1 MARRSGAP
9 GSASL
14 SELEDDGGGNVE
26 VEVAYAKPDVQVV
39 LPVILPAGATVRA
52 LIEASGILDVF
63 PEISLETQRVG
74 VFGTLVDLD
83 FQPES
88 GERVEIYRPLLID
101 PKERR
106 RERAEETREAQLSQR
121 APRPRPNAKLDG

>member
-1 MARRSGAP
+1 MALGSDAP
-9 GSASL
+9 GSAYSP
-14 SELEDDGGGNVE
+14 ELLDEGGGDVE
-26 VEVAYAKPDVQVV
+26 VEVAYAKADVQAV
-39 LPVILPAGATVRA
+39 LPVTLPAGATVRA

-83 FQPES
+83 FQPAS
-88 GERVEIYRPLLID
+88 GERVEIYRPLVID

-106 RERAEETREAQLSQR
+106 RERAQETREAQLSQR
-121 APRPRPNAKLDG
+121 ARSNAKSNG

>member
-1 MARRSGAP
+1 MALGSGAP
-9 GSASL
+9 ESASSL
-14 SELEDDGGGNVE
+14 ELLDEGGRDVE
-26 VEVAYAKPDVQVV
+26 VEVAYAKADVQAV
-39 LPVILPAGATVRA
+39 LPVTLPAGATVRA

-83 FQPES
+83 FKPQS
-88 GERVEIYRPLLID
+88 GERVEVYRPLMID

-106 RERAEETREAQLSQR
+106 RERAEQTREAQLSSR
-121 APRPRPNAKLDG
+121 ARPNAKLNG